1 MSKSLIQRTKAI
13 RLSGKPGY
21 WVALDPRSNRRVG
34 EGRTLKA
41 AAQRAD
47 KAGVKDPVFT
57 QIPLESCALVM

>member
-1 MSKSLIQRTKAI
+1 VSKSPIQRTRAI

-34 EGRTLKA
+34 EGRTMKA

-47 KAGVKDPVFT
+47 EAGVKDPVFT

>member
-1 MSKSLIQRTKAI
+1 VSKPLIPHTKAI

-21 WVALDPRSNRRVG
+21 WIALDPRSNRRVG

>member
-1 MSKSLIQRTKAI
+1 MNKSPVRRTKAI

-21 WVALDPRSNRRVG
+21 WVALDPRSNQRVG

-41 AAQRAD
+41 AARRAD
-47 KAGVKDPVFT
+47 EAGVKDPVFT

>member
-1 MSKSLIQRTKAI
+1 MNKSPIQRAKAI
-13 RLSGKPGY
+13 RLVGKPGY

-41 AAQRAD
+41 AAQRAG
-47 KAGVKDPVFT
+47 KAGVKDPVFA

>member
-1 MSKSLIQRTKAI
+1 MSKSPIQRTKAI

-21 WVALDPRSNRRVG
+21 WIALDPRSKRQVG
-34 EGRTLKA
+34 EGRTLKSA
-41 AAQRAD
+41 ARRAG

>member
-1 MSKSLIQRTKAI
+1 MSKSPIQRTKAI
-13 RLSGKPGY
+13 RLNGRPGY
-21 WVALDPRSNRRVG
+21 WIALDPRSNRRVG

-41 AAQRAD
+41 AAQRAG